1 MTYSARMDSVL
12 HDTTWLLDGPID
24 VPADVEVTITFTN
37 GEAFGSSGCNRFR
50 TTYRHELDT
59 LEFGPMAGTLMMC
72 SDDAMAVE
80 REVLARLANVRGID
94 HGGSVLELLD
104 ADGDVLLTYRLQP
117 PEGVT
122 GTWHVNAIHYPDRE
136 AIISVRGEL
145 VVDIAE
151 GLISGNAG
159 CNMFNGTF
167 DITDDGIAV
176 GRLMSTRR
184 FCDDP
189 DADEFG
195 PTLME
200 QETAL
205 LAALENVSGLQLEG
219 SHLTLLRPDG
229 GISVSLHRA

>member
-1 MTYSARMDSVL
+1 MTYSPGMDSML
-12 HDTTWLLDGPID
+12 HDTTWLLDGPIS
-24 VPADVEVTITFTN
+24 VPDGVEVSLSFAD
-37 GEAFGSSGCNRFR
+37 GEAVGNSGCNRFR
-50 TTYRHELDT
+50 TTYRHEGDS

-80 REVLARLANVRGID
+80 RDVLARLANVRGVD
-94 HGGSVLELLD
+94 HGGNVLELLD
-104 ADGDVLLTYRLQP
+104 ADGDVLLTYRLQA
-117 PEGVT
+117 PEGVA

-136 AIISVRGEL
+136 AIISVRGDL

-167 DITDDGIAV
+167 DITDDGVAV

-184 FCDDP
+184 FCEDP
-189 DADEFG
+189 EGEESG

-200 QETAL
+200 QEAAL
-205 LAALENVSGLQLEG
+205 LAALENVSDMQLEG
-219 SHLTLLRPDG
+219 NHLTLLRPDG
-229 GISVSLHRA
+229 GISVSLHRD